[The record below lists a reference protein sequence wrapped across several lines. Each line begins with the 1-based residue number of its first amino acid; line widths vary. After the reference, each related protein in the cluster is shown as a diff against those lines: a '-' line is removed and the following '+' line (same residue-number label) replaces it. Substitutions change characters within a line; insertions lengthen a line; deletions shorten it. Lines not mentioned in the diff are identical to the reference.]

1 MKRRF
6 MVTKTHKNILRL
18 DRVFFKFLYNVSL
31 HKWLISSKL
40 RAHEIFFAFLVF
52 KMDFPSI
59 INYFLYFLNG
69 LFMNS

>member
-52 KMDFPSI
+52 
-59 INYFLYFLNG
+59 
-69 LFMNS
+69 